1 MLTGLSAFPVT
12 PSDGRGRIDLDA
24 FARLVARLA
33 AAGVDSVGAMG
44 STGSYAYLDHAARA
58 EALAVARV
66 AAPGVPLLAGVG
78 APALSDVLRNARDAA
93 EAGADALLLAPVTYQ
108 PLRPDEVLGLFRAV
122 TAEAGLPVILY
133 NNPSTTHV
141 SFTPDLI
148 AAIAALPGLVS
159 VKMPPNP
166 DPGPEIAALR
176 ARLAA
181 GCTLGYSGDA
191 MAAGALRAGAEAW
204 YSVLAGL
211 FPEPCL
217 RMMRAAQAGDGPA
230 LAAFDARLAPVWRLF
245 AATGGSYRAIHAA
258 AGMLGFGT
266 GTPPLPVLPLAGDEL
281 RMVEAAL
288 AEACLLET
296 AA

>member
-1 MLTGLSAFPVT
+1 MLTGLSAFPIT
-12 PSDGRGRIDLDA
+12 PTDGRGRIDLDA

-44 STGSYAYLDHAARA
+44 STGSYAYLDRAARA
-58 EALAVARV
+58 EALAVARA

-78 APALSDVLRNARDAA
+78 AVALADVLRNARDAA

-108 PLRPDEVLGLFRAV
+108 PLRPEEVLGLYRAV
-122 TAEAGLPVILY
+122 TAEAGLPVVLY

-141 SFTPDLI
+141 TFTPDLI

-176 ARLAA
+176 ARLPA

-191 MAAGALRAGAEAW
+191 MAAGALLAGAEVW

-217 RMMRAAQAGDGPA
+217 RMVETA
-230 LAAFDARLAPVWRLF
+230 LA
-245 AATGGSYRAIHAA
+245 G
-258 AGMLGFGT
+258 AG
-266 GTPPLPVLPLAGDEL
+266 
-281 RMVEAAL
+281 
-288 AEACLLET
+288 LLET